1 MNVLIIGS
9 GGREHALA
17 WKIKQSPGLGKLF
30 IAPGNAGTAA
40 LGQNVALEVSDFAG
54 LGAFARENS
63 IEMVV
68 VGPEVPLVEGITDYF
83 RETAGLGAITVI
95 GPDARGAMLEGSKD
109 FAKAFMIRHGIP
121 TARYQTFG
129 RGEFEEAR
137 HFLSTLEP
145 PFVLKADGLA
155 AGKGVLI
162 CKTLEEARAELRNL
176 LIDRQFGKASEKVV
190 IEEFLHGIE
199 ISAFVLTD
207 GENYLILPSAKDYK
221 RVGEGDTGPNT
232 GGMGSVSPVPF
243 ATEEFNRKVSER
255 VILPTIRGLI
265 SEGID
270 YRGFIF
276 FGLMNV
282 DGDPYVIEY
291 NARMGDPE
299 AETVIPRIK
308 NDLLEL
314 FLATGKRQLDRHIL
328 QTDPRYAAAVMLVSE
343 GYPGNYDKNK
353 PVSGLEKVSD
363 SLVFHA
369 GTITGG
375 SGQVLTS
382 GGRVMAVTSFDEQL
396 PLAFLKSY
404 RSAAH
409 IDYENKSFRKDL
421 GQDLLRFLK

>member
-17 WKIKQSPGLGKLF
+17 WKIKQSPKLGQLF

-40 LGQNVALEVSDFAG
+40 LGKNVALDVSDFAG
-54 LGAFARENS
+54 LGAFALEHS
-63 IEMVV
+63 IKMVV
-68 VGPEVPLVEGITDYF
+68 VGPEVPLVEGLADHF
-83 RETAGLGAITVI
+83 RDTAGLEGITVI

-109 FAKAFMIRHGIP
+109 FAKAFMVRHGIP

-129 RGEFEEAR
+129 HAELGEAQQ
-137 HFLSTLEP
+137 FLSTLEP

-162 CKTLEEARAELRNL
+162 CKTSEEARKELRNL
-176 LIDRQFGKASEKVV
+176 LVDRPFGKASEKVV

-207 GENYLILPSAKDYK
+207 GENFLALPSAKDYK
-221 RVGEGDTGPNT
+221 RIGEGDTGPNT

-243 ATEEFNRKVSER
+243 ATEEFNRKVNDR
-255 VILPTIRGLI
+255 IILPTIQGLI

-282 DGDPYVIEY
+282 GGDPFVIEY

-314 FLATGKRQLDRHIL
+314 FVATGNRQLDRHSL
-328 QTDPRYAAAVMLVSE
+328 ETDPRYAAAVMLVSE
-343 GYPGNYDKNK
+343 GYPGHYEKNK
-353 PVSGLEKVSD
+353 PVAGLEKVSD

-369 GTITGG
+369 GTTTGEG
-375 SGQVLTS
+375 GQVVTT
-382 GGRVMAVTSFDEQL
+382 GGRVMAVTSFDDQL

-404 RSAAH
+404 RSAAVV
-409 IDYENKSFRKDL
+409 DFENKSFRKDL